1 VRPFLF
7 FYPEEVSGVAKKK
20 TLVKR
25 LHKKAARKAKK

>member
-1 VRPFLF
+1 M
-7 FYPEEVSGVAKKK
+7 EEVRKVAKKK

>member
-1 VRPFLF
+1 MNGKSFPL
-7 FYPEEVSGVAKKK
+7 PGGGENVAKKK